1 MRECSWIK
9 TQSVSVLYIQVLFRP
24 TLVHLLNI
32 RARGA
37 SQFQQTDSCIFCQR
51 HNQEIRA
58 DAGSCHAS
66 AGTPNLDHQNRRALF
81 LRLHMALHSERVS
94 HPNHSVP
101 IIYCPS
107 F

>member
-1 MRECSWIK
+1 MCKCSWIR
-9 TQSVSVLYIQVLFRP
+9 THSASGLYIQVLFRP
-24 TLVHLLNI
+24 TLVYLLNI

-51 HNQEIRA
+51 HNQEVRV

-66 AGTPNLDHQNRRALF
+66 AGTLNLDHQNRRALF
-81 LRLHMALHSERVS
+81 LRLHVALHSERVS
-94 HPNHSVP
+94 HLDHSVP
-101 IIYCPS
+101 FIYCPS